1 MPPNI
6 FCDEKRDQE
15 GAPRQH
21 LSDSFTHLYPGDIFH
36 EVVEVQYLHHSCLES
51 VKPI

>member
-1 MPPNI
+1 MPFSI

-15 GAPRQH
+15 GAPHQH
-21 LSDSFTHLYPGDIFH
+21 LSDSFTRLYPGDILH
-36 EVVEVQYLHHSCLES
+36 DVVEVQYSHFSCLES